1 MEELQIL
8 AQRVAAV
15 RERMA
20 AACAAAHRP
29 ERDVLLCAASK
40 TQSPATVA
48 LAAGLPIDLFG
59 ENRVQE
65 LVEKRAAGAYGS
77 TPLHFIGHLQT
88 NKVRQ
93 VVGAAALIQSV
104 GSAHLLQAVAK
115 EAGRQGILQPVLL
128 EVNIGGEESKSG
140 VAPDGLPAL
149 AELAEALPGVEVQG
163 LMCIPPR
170 ADTEADQRR
179 YFARM
184 RGLFDQMAC
193 RSFSTVHMRLLSMG
207 MSGDF
212 EAAIAEG
219 ATIVRVGTAL
229 FGPRNYQGA

>member
-1 MEELQIL
+1 MDELAL
-8 AQRVAAV
+8 LTQRVAAV

-29 ERDVLLCAASK
+29 ESSVLLCAASK
-40 TQSPATVA
+40 TQTPATVA

-65 LVEKRAAGAYGS
+65 LVEKRAARAYGQVL
-77 TPLHFIGHLQT
+77 LHFIGHLQT
-88 NKVRQ
+88 NKVKQ
-93 VVGAAALIQSV
+93 VVGAAGLIQSV
-104 GSAHLLQAVAK
+104 GSGHLLLAVAK
-115 EAGRQGILQPVLL
+115 EAQKQGLVQPVFL

-140 VAPDGLPAL
+140 VAPAELPRL
-149 AELAEALPGVEVQG
+149 AELAESLPGVTVQG
-163 LMCIPPR
+163 LMCIPPK
-170 ADTEADQRR
+170 AGTPAAQRR
-179 YFARM
+179 YFAAM
-184 RGLFDQMAC
+184 RDLFDRLAAQ
-193 RSFSTVHMRLLSMG
+193 RFSTVHMRQLSMG

-229 FGPRNYQGA
+229 FGPRQ